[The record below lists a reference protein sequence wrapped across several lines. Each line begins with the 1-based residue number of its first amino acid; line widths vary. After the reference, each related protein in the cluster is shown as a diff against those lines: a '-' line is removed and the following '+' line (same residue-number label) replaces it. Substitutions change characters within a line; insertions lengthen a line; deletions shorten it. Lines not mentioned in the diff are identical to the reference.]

1 MGLFDF
7 FKNEEKFAKKT
18 EEVNFDNIN
27 PFDINSLT
35 AAYKQKK
42 PDATEKD
49 IANFI
54 SKLAEPADDQDHL
67 DEDGD
72 LPWGW
77 FQVHDK
83 EIDPIKTE
91 YKKLW
96 QFWFDNRTNSP
107 CVRVESLK
115 PLVQFMVETK
125 KLCKEKGECF
135 NYWREILF
143 TNEFLK
149 DRKEELKELKNN
161 LQELENAYQKKM
173 AIERDLV
180 PVLGSKLL
188 YIIES
193 DPGIMQKDIY
203 KMFDPEARS
212 YIQSEL
218 YSAEKS
224 GKIKREKSGNSYK
237 CFKI

>member
-1 MGLFDF
+1 MSLFNLM
-7 FKNEEKFAKKT
+7 KKKKT
-18 EEVNFDNIN
+18 VTKAETDISEDFN
-27 PFDINSLT
+27 PFDISSLVNYYKTNNPKATETDVLNFITKLSEPEEDQEHLT
-35 AAYKQKK
+35 A
-42 PDATEKD
+42 E
-49 IANFI
+49 
-54 SKLAEPADDQDHL
+54 
-67 DEDGD
+67 GD

-83 EIDPIKTE
+83 DIDPIKTE

-135 NYWREILF
+135 NYWRDILF

-149 DRKEELKELKNN
+149 DRKEELKELENN

-180 PVLGSKLL
+180 PILGSKLL
-188 YIIES
+188 SIIES

-218 YSAEKS
+218 YSAEKAC
-224 GKIKREKSGNSYK
+224 KIKREKSGNSYK